1 MAVQQLGFWG
11 LAVEAGD
18 LLAGGLEVGHR
29 SADREVHVAAAG
41 LDLDALDHARELLA
55 GEGPEP
61 VETAMYVVWWC
72 DRMGQRVAY
81 PPNVAGW
88 PHNESWIDAS
98 HMAARVQT
106 GRDAGWFVMSDEMD
120 GSPVGAE
127 LARIDSPDRL
137 AEALLRQFGLVEWSD
152 ATFQAVRRAA
162 DADGWTAHD
171 QAFAAAF
178 YSPEVTFS

>member
-1 MAVQQLGFWG
+1 MVLKGYPLPVNVF
-11 LAVEAGD
+11 
-18 LLAGGLEVGHR
+18 R
-29 SADREVHVAAAG
+29 
-41 LDLDALDHARELLA
+41 LDALEANA
-55 GEGPEP
+55 
-61 VETAMYVVWWC
+61 AA
-72 DRMGQRVAY
+72 QRQNAT
-81 PPNVAGW
+81 
-88 PHNESWIDAS
+88 SLKLI
-98 HMAARVQT
+98 
-106 GRDAGWFVMSDEMD
+106 GRS
-120 GSPVGAE
+120 AE